1 MIYFD
6 NAATSFPKPLSVK
19 NAVDAAIV
27 RYGANPGRSG
37 HDLAAET
44 GKKVYEVRMKAA
56 ELFGAANEEQVIFT
70 QNCTYALNTVMK
82 GLVRPGDH
90 VITSDMEHN
99 SVMRPLHA
107 LESRGI
113 ITYSCA
119 VTSCNDEETVEAFRR
134 LIRDNTRVIV
144 TTHASNVFGIKL
156 PIEKLALLARQ
167 YGLYFVVDAA
177 QTAGTE
183 PIHIRN
189 MGIDFLC
196 TAGHKGLYGPAGT
209 GLLITPYG
217 NCLSPLVEGGTGSLS
232 FDMTQP
238 DFMPDRFESGT
249 LNTVGIIGL
258 GAGLDFLKRRGVT
271 TIARHECTVARS
283 VYDRIS
289 REKGVILYT
298 PPPEYG
304 VNLPVVSFNVEGLT
318 SEETTAR
325 LNKAGFAL
333 RGGLHCAPS
342 AHKKF
347 GTDSIGTAR
356 ISVGA
361 FNTVEQAR
369 DLANA
374 ICKIAHSSGLKVKK
388 D

>member
-19 NAVDAAIV
+19 NAVDTAIV

-44 GKKVYEVRMKAA
+44 GKKVYEVRVKAA
-56 ELFGAANEEQVIFT
+56 EFFGAANEEQVIFT
-70 QNCTYALNTVMK
+70 QNCTYALNTVLK
-82 GLVRPGDH
+82 GLARPGDH
-90 VITSDMEHN
+90 VITSDLEHN
-99 SVMRPLHA
+99 SVMRPLHT
-107 LESRGI
+107 LETRGI

-119 VTSCNDEETVEAFRR
+119 VTSNNDEETVDAFRR
-134 LIRDNTRVIV
+134 LIRDNTRIIV

-156 PIEKLALLARQ
+156 PIEKLARLARQ
-167 YGLYFVVDAA
+167 YGLYFVLDAA

-183 PIHIRN
+183 PIDITG

-196 TAGHKGLYGPAGT
+196 MAGHKGLYGPAGT

-217 NCLSPLVEGGTGSLS
+217 SCLTPLVEGGTGSLS
-232 FDMTQP
+232 FDLTQP

-258 GAGLDFLKRRGVT
+258 GAGLDFLKRRGT
-271 TIARHECTVARS
+271 ANIARCECMVARC
-283 VYDRIS
+283 VYDNICKER
-289 REKGVILYT
+289 GVILYT
-298 PPPEYG
+298 PPPEHG
-304 VNLPVVSFNVEGLT
+304 VNLPVVSFNIEGLT

-333 RGGLHCAPS
+333 RGGLHCAP
-342 AHKKF
+342 AVHKKF

-361 FNTVEQAR
+361 FNTAEQAR
-369 DLANA
+369 DLATA
-374 ICKIAHSSGLKVKK
+374 ICKIARSSKHTVKK

>member
-1 MIYFD
+1 MMYFD
-6 NAATSFPKPLSVK
+6 NAATTFPKPLSVK
-19 NAVDAAIV
+19 NAVDRAILY
-27 RYGANPGRSG
+27 YGANPGRSG
-37 HDLAAET
+37 HDLAAQT
-44 GKKVYEVRMKAA
+44 GKKVYDVRSKAA
-56 ELFGAANEEQVIFT
+56 EFFGAKNEEQVVFT
-70 QNCTYALNTVMK
+70 QNCTYALNTVIK

-99 SVMRPLHA
+99 SVMRPLYA
-107 LESRGI
+107 LAMKGV

-119 VTSCNDEETVEAFRR
+119 TTSLDEDETVQAFRC
-134 LIRDNTRVIV
+134 LIRDNTRVIIAM
-144 TTHASNVFGIKL
+144 HGSNVFGIKL
-156 PIEKLALLARQ
+156 PIEKLANLCKQ

-183 PIHIRN
+183 PIHVTN

-196 TAGHKGLYGPAGT
+196 TAGHKGLYGPTGT

-217 NCLSPLVEGGTGSLS
+217 KYLTSLVEGGTGSAS
-232 FDMTQP
+232 HEFAQP

-258 GAGLDFLKRRGVT
+258 GAGLDFIKQRGREN
-271 TIARHECTVARS
+271 IARYENTVARCL
-283 VYDRIS
+283 YNHIS
-289 REKGVILYT
+289 QEKKVLLYT
-298 PPPEYG
+298 PPPKYG
-304 VNLPVVSFNVEGLT
+304 FNLPVVSFNIEGLT
-318 SEETTAR
+318 SEETTSY

-333 RGGLHCAPS
+333 RGGLHCAPT

-347 GTDSIGTAR
+347 KTDIVGTAR

-369 DLANA
+369 KLAYA
-374 ICKIAHSSGLKVKK
+374 IIKIARSSK
-388 D
+388 

>member
-1 MIYFD
+1 MVYFD
-6 NAATSFPKPLSVK
+6 NAATSFPKPLLVK
-19 NAVDAAIV
+19 NAVDSAIV

-44 GKKVYEVRMKAA
+44 GKKVYDVRVKAA
-56 ELFGAANEEQVIFT
+56 EFFGARNEEQVVFM
-70 QNCTYALNTVMK
+70 QNCTYALNTVIK
-82 GLVRPGDH
+82 GLLRPGDH

-99 SVMRPLHA
+99 SVMRPLHT
-107 LESRGI
+107 LEARGI

-119 VTSCNDEETVEAFRR
+119 VTSYDDEETVDAFRC
-134 LIRDNTRVIV
+134 LIRDNTRVII

-156 PIEKLALLARQ
+156 PVQKLALLARQ
-167 YGLYFVVDAA
+167 YGLYFVLDAA

-183 PIHIRN
+183 PIHVTD

-232 FDMTQP
+232 FDLAQP
-238 DFMPDRFESGT
+238 DFLPDRLESGT

-258 GAGLDFLKRRGVT
+258 GAGLDFVNRCGLAN
-271 TIARHECTVARS
+271 IARCECKVARC
-283 VYDRIS
+283 VYDNIS
-289 REKGVILYT
+289 KEKGVILYT

-304 VNLPVVSFNVEGLT
+304 VNLPVVSFNIEGLT

-333 RGGLHCAPS
+333 RGGLHCAPTV
-342 AHKKF
+342 HKKF

-361 FNTVEQAR
+361 FNTVEQAC

-374 ICKIAHSSGLKVKK
+374 ICKIARSSRLAVKK